1 MPPNLSPADFSFELP
16 EELIARYPNP
26 QRSAARLL
34 RLLPTGAPE
43 HHVFSELPKLLRPD
57 DLLVFNNTKVIPA
70 RLYAYKSS
78 GGRLQMLVE
87 RLLDARTMLLQIKAA
102 SKLQI
107 GSQLRIDGCPQCTLE
122 YIARCGSF
130 YQVRLRQACCASTLE
145 LCQRHG
151 EIPLPPYLQRP
162 AEELDQHRYQS
173 LLAREPGAVA
183 APTASLHFDA
193 PLLQALSS
201 RGIDRVELT
210 LHVGYGTFA
219 PMRSAS
225 LQEHRMHTELYQISP
240 QCARRINQHKQLGK
254 RVVAVGTTVARALE
268 SSFDAQGLV
277 QPTSAET
284 DIFIYPGFRFRV
296 LDALITN
303 FHLSQST
310 LLMLVSAFAG
320 RERILS
326 AYQEAIRQ
334 RYKFFSYGD
343 AMLLEK

>member
-70 RLYAYKSS
+70 RLYAHKSS

-122 YIARCGSF
+122 YTARCGSF
-130 YQVRLRQACCASTLE
+130 YQVRLQQACCASTLE

-162 AEELDQHRYQS
+162 AEELDRHRYQS

-193 PLLQALSS
+193 ALLQALSS
-201 RGIDRVELT
+201 QGIDRVELT

>member
-34 RLLPTGAPE
+34 RLLPKGAPE
-43 HHVFSELPKLLRPD
+43 HHVFSELPQLLRPD
-57 DLLVFNNTKVIPA
+57 DLLVFNNTQVIPA
-70 RLYAYKSS
+70 RLYAHKSS

-201 RGIDRVELT
+201 QGIDRVELT

-268 SSFDAQGLV
+268 SSVDAQGLV

-343 AMLLEK
+343 GMLLEK

>member
-1 MPPNLSPADFSFELP
+1 MPPNLSPADFSFALP

-201 RGIDRVELT
+201 QGIDRVELT

-268 SSFDAQGLV
+268 SSVDAQGLV

>member
-201 RGIDRVELT
+201 QGIDRVELT

-268 SSFDAQGLV
+268 SSVDAQGLV

-320 RERILS
+320 RKRILS

>member
-1 MPPNLSPADFSFELP
+1 MPQNLSPADFSFELP

-26 QRSAARLL
+26 ERSAARLL
-34 RLLPTGAPE
+34 RLPPTGE
-43 HHVFSELPKLLRPD
+43 LGHHVFSALPDLLRPD
-57 DLLVFNNTKVIPA
+57 DLLVFNNTQVIPA
-70 RLYAYKSS
+70 RLYAHKSS

-87 RLLDARTMLLQIKAA
+87 RLLDDNRMLVQIKAA
-102 SKLQI
+102 S
-107 GSQLRIDGCPQCTLE
+107 QLRVGSLLRIAGCSECTLE
-122 YIARCGSF
+122 YTARRSSF
-130 YQVRLRQACCASTLE
+130 YEVRLHKSCCASNLE

-162 AEELDQHRYQS
+162 AEELDRQRYQS

-193 PLLQALSS
+193 PLLQDLEA
-201 RGIDRVELT
+201 RGIERTELT

-219 PMRSAS
+219 PMRSES
-225 LQEHRMHTELYQISP
+225 LAEHQMHSEIYQISS
-240 QCARRINQHKQLGK
+240 QCARRINEQKQRGR

-268 SSFDAQGLV
+268 SSVDAQGLV
-277 QPTSAET
+277 QATSAET
-284 DIFIYPGFRFRV
+284 NIFIYPGFRFQV

-310 LLMLVSAFAG
+310 LLMLVSAFSG

-326 AYQEAIRQ
+326 AYQEAVRQ
-334 RYKFFSYGD
+334 RYRFFSYGD
-343 AMLLEK
+343 AMLLET